1 MRKTPAAEAFSESR
15 PDPVTGRNR
24 ERELAGNSERRI
36 DREGLI
42 SAHCHTAQVHLI
54 RSYHA
59 PLGFAVPHSAIA
71 VFTANSRAE
80 ILEVGGS
87 VSWVVA
93 EKQARRREF
102 LVCIRN
108 ARDVDFH
115 DHEPHGTAFL
125 IGRISGL
132 KPFGYDKKGMQRW
145 IIEISDYALVD
156 YPEKWGEWRNPVKYT
171 TLEELGIDPKK
182 LKFKPMPM
190 PTKVLTPPAAPDRP
204 KTGALTIVEAKAG
217 LALQFGV
224 PPEAIE
230 ILIKG

>member
-1 MRKTPAAEAFSESR
+1 
-15 PDPVTGRNR
+15 
-24 ERELAGNSERRI
+24 
-36 DREGLI
+36 
-42 SAHCHTAQVHLI
+42 
-54 RSYHA
+54 
-59 PLGFAVPHSAIA
+59 VPHSSIA
-71 VFTANSRAE
+71 VFTANSRDE

-125 IGRISGL
+125 VGRISGL
-132 KPFGYDKKGMQRW
+132 KAHGIDKKGMQRF
-145 IIEISDYALVD
+145 IIEISEYAVAD
-156 YPEKWGEWRNPVKYT
+156 HPEAWGEWRNPVKYT
-171 TLEELGIDPKK
+171 TLEELGIDLKK
-182 LKFKPMPM
+182 LKFKPMPP
-190 PTKVLTPPAAPDRP
+190 PTKFLTSPAPPPARS
-204 KTGALTIVEAKAG
+204 KTGALTIAEAKAG

-224 PPEAIE
+224 PQDAIE

>member
-1 MRKTPAAEAFSESR
+1 M
-15 PDPVTGRNR
+15 
-24 ERELAGNSERRI
+24 
-36 DREGLI
+36 
-42 SAHCHTAQVHLI
+42 
-54 RSYHA
+54 
-59 PLGFAVPHSAIA
+59 PHSAIA

-87 VSWVVA
+87 ASWVVA

-115 DHEPHGTAFL
+115 DHEAHGTAFL

-132 KPFGYDKKGMQRW
+132 KPYGYDKKGMQRW
-145 IIEISDYALVD
+145 IIEISDYAHTD

-171 TLEELGIDPKK
+171 TLEELGIDPTK
-182 LKFKPMPM
+182 LKFKPMPA
-190 PTKVLTPPAAPDRP
+190 PTKVLTPPVAPDRP
-204 KTGALTIVEAKAG
+204 KTGALTISEAKAG

>member
-1 MRKTPAAEAFSESR
+1 
-15 PDPVTGRNR
+15 
-24 ERELAGNSERRI
+24 
-36 DREGLI
+36 
-42 SAHCHTAQVHLI
+42 
-54 RSYHA
+54 
-59 PLGFAVPHSAIA
+59 VPHSAIA
-71 VFTANSRAE
+71 VFTANSRDE

-87 VSWVVA
+87 AAWVVA

-132 KPFGYDKKGMQRW
+132 EPHGYDKKGMQRW
-145 IIEISDYALVD
+145 IIKISEYAVVD
-156 YPEKWGEWRNPVKYT
+156 YPEKWGEWRNPVKYI

-182 LKFKPMPM
+182 LKFKPMPA
-190 PTKVLTPPAAPDRP
+190 PTRVLTPPAPPDRS
-204 KTGALTIVEAKAG
+204 KTGALTITEAKAG

-230 ILIKG
+230 IVIKG